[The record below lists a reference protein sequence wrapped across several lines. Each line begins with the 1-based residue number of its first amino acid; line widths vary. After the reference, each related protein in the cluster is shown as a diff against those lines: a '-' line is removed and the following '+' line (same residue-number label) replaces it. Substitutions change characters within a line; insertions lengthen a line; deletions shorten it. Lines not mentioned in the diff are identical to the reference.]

1 LRMRYQVLLLAFV
14 RITLHSG
21 SRMIYP
27 FLSAFARGLG
37 VDLAAISLAIT
48 VRSAAGLFTPFF
60 SALADRWN
68 HKTGIQL
75 GLAIFVI
82 GNLLV
87 VIWPTYMAFIISLVL
102 ASLGSYMVIPTTQA
116 YLGDRVNFHQ
126 RGLAI
131 GLNEAG
137 WALGFMLGMPVIAFL
152 IRRFG
157 WLGPFPA
164 LVVMGLAM
172 MVLVQRLLPSA
183 ETSGSDV
190 AAHPKLKQ
198 ALRLVFSSP
207 IARIG
212 LVMGFFISAANEVVT
227 LVFGVWIE
235 TSFGLM
241 LAALGGAAA
250 LIGVSE
256 LIGELSS
263 GSILDRLGKKRTLF
277 LGLVFNGLTA
287 LALPWMGQELWGALL
302 GLTLFYF
309 GYEFI
314 IVSEITLMTGVLS
327 SARATLMGANLAFIS
342 LGRMAGALIAPVL
355 YRSGFQANAL
365 AALAFD
371 LLAILALWRF
381 AAARKEN

>member
-1 LRMRYQVLLLAFV
+1 MRMRYQVLLLAFV

-21 SRMIYP
+21 TRMIYP

-37 VDLAAISLAIT
+37 VDLEAISLAIT
-48 VRSAAGLFTPFF
+48 VRSGAGLLTPFF

-75 GLAIFVI
+75 GLAIFVA

-87 VIWPTYMAFIISLVL
+87 VIWPTYAAFVIALTL
-102 ASLGSYMVIPTTQA
+102 AALGSYIVIPTTQA

-131 GLNEAG
+131 SINEAG
-137 WALGFMLGMPVIAFL
+137 WALGFMLGMPVMAFL
-152 IRRFG
+152 IRRFS
-157 WLGPFPA
+157 WLGPFPV
-164 LVVMGLAM
+164 LVVLGLAM
-172 MVLVQRLLPSA
+172 IVLIQWLLPTA
-183 ETSGSDV
+183 ESSSSEAV
-190 AAHPKLKQ
+190 LHPKLKE
-198 ALRLVFSSP
+198 ALQLVFSSP

-212 LVMGFFISAANEVVT
+212 LVIGFFIAAANEVVT

-235 TSFGLM
+235 NSFGLM

-314 IVSEITLMTGVLS
+314 IVSQITLMTGVLS

-342 LGRMAGALIAPVL
+342 LGRMAGALLAPAL

-365 AALAFD
+365 AALALD

-381 AAARKEN
+381 ATARKGG

>member
-1 LRMRYQVLLLAFV
+1 MRMRFQVLLLAFV
-14 RITLHSG
+14 RTAIHSG
-21 SRMIYP
+21 TRMIYP

-48 VRSAAGLFTPFF
+48 VRSGVGLFTPFF
-60 SALADRWN
+60 TSLADRWN
-68 HKTGIQL
+68 HKAGIQL
-75 GLAIFVI
+75 GLALFVT

-87 VIWPTYMAFIISLVL
+87 VIWPTYIIFIIALSL
-102 ASLGSYMVIPTTQA
+102 ASLGGYIVIPTTQA
-116 YLGDRVNFHQ
+116 YLGDRVKYKQ

-137 WALGFMLGMPVIAFL
+137 WALSFMLGMPAVAFL
-152 IRRFG
+152 IRHFG
-157 WLGPFPA
+157 WLGPFP
-164 LVVMGLAM
+164 
-172 MVLVQRLLPSA
+172 VLVILGLTMMILIQRLLPPANDKS
-183 ETSGSDV
+183 ETSVS
-190 AAHPKLKQ
+190 HPKIKE

-207 IARIG
+207 AARIG

-235 TSFGLM
+235 NSFGLM

-277 LGLVFNGLTA
+277 LGLVFNALVA
-287 LALPWMGQELWGALL
+287 LALPWMGGELWGALL

-314 IVSEITLMTGVLS
+314 IVSEITLMTGILA

-342 LGRMAGALIAPVL
+342 LGRMAGAMIAPVL

-371 LLAILALWRF
+371 LLAILALWRLHQL
-381 AAARKEN
+381 RKED

>member
-1 LRMRYQVLLLAFV
+1 MRFQVLLLAVV

-21 SRMIYP
+21 TRMIYP

-37 VDLAAISLAIT
+37 ADLEAISLAIT
-48 VRSAAGLFTPFF
+48 IRSGTGLFTPLFT
-60 SALADRWN
+60 ALADKWN
-68 HKTGIQL
+68 HKAGIQL

-87 VIWPTYMAFIISLVL
+87 VLWPTYVAFIIALSL
-102 ASLGSYMVIPTTQA
+102 AALGSYIIIPTTQA
-116 YLGDRVNFHQ
+116 YLGDRVRYEQ

-137 WALGFMLGMPVIAFL
+137 WALSFMLGMPVVAFI

-157 WLGPFPA
+157 WLGPFPV
-164 LVVMGLAM
+164 LVVLGLAM

-183 ETSGSDV
+183 DGSSST
-190 AAHPKLKQ
+190 AHPHPRIRE
-198 ALRLVFSSP
+198 ALLLVFSSP
-207 IARIG
+207 AARIG
-212 LVMGFFISAANEVVT
+212 LVMGFFIAAANEVVT

-235 TSFGLM
+235 HSFGLM

-256 LIGELSS
+256 LLGELGS
-263 GSILDRLGKKRTLF
+263 GGILDRLGKARTLY
-277 LGLVFNGLTA
+277 LGLAFNGLVA
-287 LALPWMGQELWGALL
+287 LAMPWMGRELWGALL
-302 GLTLFYF
+302 GLFLFYF

-342 LGRMAGALIAPVL
+342 LGRMAGALIAPLL
-355 YRSGFQANAL
+355 YRNGFQANAL
-365 AALAFD
+365 AALALD
-371 LLAILALWRF
+371 ALAVLALWRLQQIV
-381 AAARKEN
+381 RKE